1 MTLRLRQLLLPGLV
15 LMLASQL
22 DPADR
27 MRASGDGGA
36 TAKTGF
42 TVSSRPPSTPALP
55 PLHLDPGRLRLRSS
69 CAVILDQEKGAVLY
83 AKNATTPAPIASL
96 TKLMTAMVILD
107 SSLPMDE
114 PITIREEDVDTLRH
128 SRSHLPVGWTLPR
141 GELLQLALMSSENR
155 AANALARTYPGGSA
169 AFVQAMNRKAQAL
182 ELAHTHFADP
192 AGLHSENVSTAQDLA
207 RLVREAYRYAPIRRM
222 TTTDQ
227 VQVRS
232 LRSGSTRFFGNS
244 NALVRDPR
252 WEIGLSKTGYI
263 ADSGFCLA
271 MQATI
276 SGRPI
281 LVVLLDAGEK
291 LSRIGDAN
299 RIRTWIEAAAQMAW
313 SGHRHSPGHAG
324 A

>member
-1 MTLRLRQLLLPGLV
+1 M
-15 LMLASQL
+15 
-22 DPADR
+22 
-27 MRASGDGGA
+27 
-36 TAKTGF
+36 
-42 TVSSRPPSTPALP
+42 
-55 PLHLDPGRLRLRSS
+55 DPGRLRLRSS
-69 CAVILDQEKGAVLY
+69 FAVVLDQERGQVLY
-83 AKNATTPAPIASL
+83 AKNATEVTPIASL

-107 SSLPMDE
+107 RSLPMDE

-128 SRSHLPVGWTLPR
+128 SLSRLPVGWTLPR

-155 AANALARTYPGGSA
+155 AANALARTYPGGTD
-169 AFVQAMNRKAQAL
+169 AFVRAMNAKAAAL
-182 ELAHTHFADP
+182 GLTHTRYADP
-192 AGLHSENVSTAQDLA
+192 TGLHSENVSTAEDLA

-232 LRSGSTRFFGNS
+232 LRSGRTRFFGNS
-244 NALVRDPR
+244 NALIRDPR

-271 MQATI
+271 MQTTI

-299 RIRTWIEAAAQMAW
+299 RIRHWIEGATQMAW
-313 SGHRHSPGHAG
+313 GSRRHGQGHVG

>member
-1 MTLRLRQLLLPGLV
+1 MGSAQFPSPRDATRN
-15 LMLASQL
+15 AS
-22 DPADR
+22 
-27 MRASGDGGA
+27 
-36 TAKTGF
+36 
-42 TVSSRPPSTPALP
+42 PSTPAPSPRAAFVPELP
-55 PLHLDPGRLRLRSS
+55 PLRLDPGKLRLRSS
-69 CAVILDQEKGAVLY
+69 FAVVLDQERGEILY
-83 AKNATTPAPIASL
+83 AKNPGAVTPIASL

-107 SSLPMDE
+107 SGLPMDQ
-114 PITIREEDVDTLRH
+114 PITVQQEDVDTLRH
-128 SRSHLPVGWTLPR
+128 SLSRLPVGWTLPR
-141 GELLQLALMSSENR
+141 AQLLQLALMSSENR
-155 AANALARTYPGGSA
+155 AANALARTYPGGEA
-169 AFVQAMNRKAQAL
+169 AFVAAMNAKARTL
-182 ELAHTHFADP
+182 GLHHTRYVDP
-192 AGLHSENVSTAQDLA
+192 TGLHSENVSTAEDLA

-232 LRSGSTRFFGNS
+232 LRSGRTRFFGNS
-244 NALVRDPR
+244 NALIRDPR

-271 MQATI
+271 MQTTI

-299 RIRTWIEAAAQMAW
+299 RIRHWIEGATQMAW
-313 SGHRHSPGHAG
+313 GSRRHGQGHVG